1 MYISNNQS
9 INKTPNF
16 KKIKLSEAEFV
27 KAENRLKHYINE
39 PERKWFNEE
48 ELFKIM
54 GKHLQREVD
63 LKNLA
68 QNAPEKRNIVVAL
81 YLKFFE
87 NLKSMFKDR
96 NSSVTTLIEDLN
108 HFSENYIP
116 KVDKKGLPNYDIF
129 AAHQDVSR
137 MQEYLELSNDEFI
150 NIAKG
155 LPVLQYKTGNDVE
168 ADVSRISKD
177 FNLER
182 PEILEMI
189 KNNPVILLK
198 DSNFFKK
205 QAFFIKK
212 YLNIDSKKELK
223 EFLIKQPYIVTTKNI
238 IEQIKD
244 IAEFFETDEET
255 IKLMIK
261 YGIPIL
267 DPKRRYFKSNFYAMK
282 DILKVDRSKMA
293 EISLRSPVLFLN
305 DPNFMKRMFEETSKE
320 LDIIP
325 ETFYRHAIIDHRMFR
340 ITPSSLR
347 QIIDFMVSEYKF
359 SEQEAKEYIKR
370 NLYILKHGND
380 IKEQNQKVFEILNQ
394 ELNIDYQTYLSII
407 KNEPGI
413 LGCSAKR
420 LIQNVNKKELSN
432 RNRSWKEYLSETYLL
447 K

>member
-1 MYISNNQS
+1 MNINNNYNT
-9 INKTPNF
+9 NKAPTF
-16 KKIKLSEAEFV
+16 KKIKLTEAEFV
-27 KAENRLKHYINE
+27 KAENRLKQYIDE
-39 PERKWFNEE
+39 PARKWFNEK

-68 QNAPEKRNIVVAL
+68 PNAPEKRNIVVAL

-87 NLKSMFKDR
+87 NLKSMFEDK
-96 NSSVTTLIEDLN
+96 NSSVATLIENLN
-108 HFSENYIP
+108 QFSENYIP
-116 KVDKKGLPNYDIF
+116 KADKKDLPDYDIH

-137 MQEYLELSNDEFI
+137 MQEYLELNNDEFI
-150 NIAKG
+150 HFAKG
-155 LPVLQYKTGNDVE
+155 LPVLQYKTVNDIKS
-168 ADVSRISKD
+168 DVSRISKD
-177 FNLER
+177 FNFER
-182 PEILEMI
+182 PEILDII

-198 DSNFFKK
+198 DSDFFKK

-223 EFLIKQPYIVTTKNI
+223 ELLIKQPYIVTTKHI
-238 IEQIKD
+238 IENIND

-261 YGIPIL
+261 NNIPLL
-267 DPKRRYFKSNFYAMK
+267 DPKHRHFKTNFYAMK
-282 DILKVDRSKMA
+282 DFLKVDRSKMA
-293 EISLRSPVLFLN
+293 EISLRSPMLFLN
-305 DPNFMKRMFEETSKE
+305 DSNFMKRMFEETSKE
-320 LDIIP
+320 LEIIP
-325 ETFYRHAIIDHRMFR
+325 ETFYRHALIDNRMFR

-370 NLYILKHGND
+370 NLYILKHGSD

-413 LGCSAKR
+413 LGCNANR
-420 LIQNVNKKELSN
+420 LIQNLNENVSPN
-432 RNRSWKEYLSETYLL
+432 RKTSLKEYLYETYLL